1 MIYKMNSVQI
11 MILQYLK
18 QAYLLEFYYLQ
29 IKFAAFSGRCFTNLI
44 SFPLSENSEKF
55 KNGKVLRSG
64 SRTGWGM

>member
-1 MIYKMNSVQI
+1 MTYKINSVQI

-55 KNGKVLRSG
+55 GNGKVLRSG
-64 SRTGWGM
+64 SRRGWGM